1 MNQISINMKKNVMLL
16 ILVFSC
22 IGMNAQEA
30 VNASGGNASGNE
42 GSISY
47 TAGQPVYTAYSGT
60 TGSVAQGVQQ
70 AFAITVVNAIDDTE
84 DIALELSA
92 YPNPVTDILI
102 LKTGD
107 AVSSAFAYQLFDIS
121 GRLLQNN
128 QVQKNAAKIN
138 MGSLPPATYLLKVM
152 RNNTTVKTFQIIKK

>member
-1 MNQISINMKKNVMLL
+1 MKNFILL
-16 ILVFSC
+16 FGLIMGLSPV
-22 IGMNAQEA
+22 NAQEA
-30 VNASGGNASGNE
+30 IPAAGGNASGSG
-42 GSISY
+42 GSMSF
-47 TAGQPVYTAYSGT
+47 TAGQAGYSTHTGT

-92 YPNPVTDILI
+92 YPNPVTDLLI

-107 AVSSAFAYQLFDIS
+107 VVSSPFAYQLFDIS
-121 GRLLQNN
+121 GRLLQHNGVKEN
-128 QVQKNAAKIN
+128 TAQIS